1 MPGRMQLFHSLNEIA
16 KIGNHL
22 RRTAGEVDDWNVGLC
37 QPIGDPIDCL
47 TGHDLLALRPR
58 VHVTVH
64 AGEIAKL
71 AHVHLKDL
79 RTRAAKRERMRI
91 QFLSEAIHQLCCPAK
106 TLWQSGPIILTGS
119 VANCFFLKRLWIYGG
134 SELRIN
140 AIINPKLLSELF
152 CCLRLAFRDVAAGQ
166 SPRTLGTEWHCQK
179 FP

>member
-1 MPGRMQLFHSLNEIA
+1 MQLFHSLNEIA

-22 RRTAGEVDDWNVGLC
+22 RRAAGEVDGRNIRVG
-37 QPIGDPIDCL
+37 QPFDDVINGL

-64 AGEIAKL
+64 ANEIAKP

-79 RTRAAKRERMRI
+79 RTRAAKRKRMRI

-134 SELRIN
+134 
-140 AIINPKLLSELF
+140 
-152 CCLRLAFRDVAAGQ
+152 FRAANQ
-166 SPRTLGTEWHCQK
+166 CDY
-179 FP
+179 